1 MRSWDCTLASLQAA
15 LRYEF
20 FARQGICIRETMLF
34 SNHIPVST
42 QGDSPRPELLL
53 LQVQRDNLVRH
64 NRRLMQQID
73 ELTRQIEAETLRI
86 SSQEARLLNHSALSA

>member
-1 MRSWDCTLASLQAA
+1 MC
-15 LRYEF
+15 
-20 FARQGICIRETMLF
+20 ETMLF
-34 SNHIPVST
+34 SNHIPVLP
-42 QGDSPRPELLL
+42 QGESPRPELLL

-86 SSQEARLLNHSALSA
+86 SSQEARLLNRSAMSA